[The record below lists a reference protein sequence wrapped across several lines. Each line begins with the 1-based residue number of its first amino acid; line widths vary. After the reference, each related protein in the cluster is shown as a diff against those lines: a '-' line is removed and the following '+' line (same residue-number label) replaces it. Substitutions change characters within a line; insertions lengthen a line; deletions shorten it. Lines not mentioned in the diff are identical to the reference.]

1 MEQSMDHDPEPIDD
15 VRLRLRWLYRQ
26 SLIARTIIDEL
37 REREKLEY
45 SIGRGELERTEEAY
59 KILESWKFRDEFCN
73 KHRSKIARLFGES
86 VLSTLRIQEVIKSI
100 AKDDIM
106 FLEKAGLIKLELDK
120 NRDRL
125 VIKRGDCW
133 EEYKELFS
141 SPHDQPGGP
150 RQESSKE
157 PSESPKTCEQLIK
170 QLSDLLERLESD
182 GLMNKVILER
192 IFTLLEKYALIER
205 ITPDKV
211 VAHRAPRLKSYRKQ
225 LELLTTAARLVF
237 DPRLFGWRSAEE
249 EDINPTLVMAFG
261 YPGSGKTPLLY
272 ELAKRMLN
280 ERIPWVEF
288 IKINCQRLTS
298 LLEPDHVKQILRV
311 VLEWIDTAREFIILF
326 LDEAEGIAFERRAEV
341 SSSRR
346 ELTFWVMSLWDM
358 PRRLLIL
365 LVTNYPDLVDEAIR
379 SRTDFTIYFPIIYRR
394 KQIEEALV
402 ELVGFFFGEKL
413 KEIKGEWFSDKLE
426 DDIADEVRKLLETE
440 LWEDVVRVVNRLRTQ
455 PDSCCTLRNLYE
467 GLKSGVKFF
476 LCHEADVLKE
486 LEGSGSSD
494 EEALRETLTQL
505 LRMFLSRAVDYIHA
519 FGGIFP
525 TYKDICRYEDRY
537 QDLIKTS
544 KESMMKLEELR
555 QKIAKVVPTY
565 LLQKEQEKREQEK
578 PEEKGEKE

>member
-1 MEQSMDHDPEPIDD
+1 MERSMDCNPGPIDD
-15 VRLRLRWLYRQ
+15 IELRLQWLYRQ
-26 SLIARTIIDEL
+26 SLIAHTVIDEL
-37 REREKLEY
+37 REREELEY
-45 SIGRGELERTEEAY
+45 DIGHEVLKHTKEAY
-59 KILESWKFRDEFCN
+59 KVLENWKFRDEFCS
-73 KHRSKIARLFGES
+73 KHRSKIAKLFGES

-100 AKDDIM
+100 AKDDLV
-106 FLEKAGLIKLELDK
+106 FLEKVGLIKLSLDK
-120 NRDRL
+120 KRGRL
-125 VIKRGDCW
+125 VIRRGDCW
-133 EEYKELFS
+133 GEYENLFS
-141 SPHDQPGGP
+141 PSQGQPGKVK
-150 RQESSKE
+150 QEDSLE
-157 PSESPKTCEQLIK
+157 PSDSPETCRQLIEQL
-170 QLSDLLERLESD
+170 SALLERLESD
-182 GLMNKVILER
+182 GLMNRVILER
-192 IFTLLEKYALIER
+192 IFALLEKYVLIER

-211 VAHRAPRLKSYRKQ
+211 VGHRAPWLKSYRKQ
-225 LELLTTAARLVF
+225 VELLTTAARLVL
-237 DPRLFGWRSAEE
+237 DPRLFGWRSAKEE
-249 EDINPTLVMAFG
+249 GINPVLVMIFG

-298 LLEPDHVKQILRV
+298 LLEPDQVKQILRV
-311 VLEWIDTAREFIILF
+311 VLEWIDTAREFVVLF

-365 LVTNYPDLVDEAIR
+365 LITNYPDLVDEAIR

-402 ELVGFFFGEKL
+402 ELIGFFFAEKL
-413 KEIKGEWFSDKLE
+413 KEIKDEWFLDKSE
-426 DDIADEVRKLLETE
+426 GDIADKVRKLLETE
-440 LWEDVVRVVNRLRTQ
+440 LWEDVVRVVNQLRTQ

-476 LCHEADVLKE
+476 FCHEAEVLRE
-486 LEGSGSSD
+486 LEKNTPSN
-494 EEALRETLTQL
+494 EEALRETLTSL
-505 LRMFLSRAVDYIHA
+505 LRLFLSKVVDYIHA

-544 KESMMKLEELR
+544 RESMMKLEELR
-555 QKIAKVVPTY
+555 QKIAKVIPTY
-565 LLQKEQEKREQEK
+565 VLGED
-578 PEEKGEKE
+578 EEMSS